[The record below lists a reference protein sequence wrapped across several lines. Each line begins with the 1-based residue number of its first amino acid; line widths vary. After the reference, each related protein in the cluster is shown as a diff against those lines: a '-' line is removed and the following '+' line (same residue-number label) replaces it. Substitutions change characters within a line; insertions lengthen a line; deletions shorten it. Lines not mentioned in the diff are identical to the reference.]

1 MKPISTP
8 MEKRIRMVRA
18 WLDAAAKSYATKGS
32 VKGNLHLFLAQAE
45 MKQMNEGK
53 PSIISYAKK
62 AIMAMVLMGIIG
74 LSQWWIVQHRTEQTN
89 PVVETQTEMKQDTSV
104 TVEPPS
110 KSTPVHVETPSKTPE
125 VIVEEPVSTPMR
137 EPIAQ
142 RAVEPTQKPSITS
155 QEVRDAVQTGGRIL
169 RDE

>member
-1 MKPISTP
+1 MEPISTP

-53 PSIISYAKK
+53 PSIISYVQK
-62 AIMAMVLMGIIG
+62 AIMAVVLIGIIG
-74 LSQWWIVQHRTEQTN
+74 LSQWWIAQRRTEQIT
-89 PVVETQTEMKQDTSV
+89 PVVKTQVEMKQDASA
-104 TVEPPS
+104 TVAPPS
-110 KSTPVHVETPSKTPE
+110 TSTPVHVETPSKTPE
-125 VIVEEPVSTPMR
+125 VIVDEPVSTPKR
-137 EPIAQ
+137 EPIEQ
-142 RAVEPTQKPSITS
+142 RTVEPPQRPSITS
-155 QEVRDAVQTGGRIL
+155 QEVREAVQTGGRIL